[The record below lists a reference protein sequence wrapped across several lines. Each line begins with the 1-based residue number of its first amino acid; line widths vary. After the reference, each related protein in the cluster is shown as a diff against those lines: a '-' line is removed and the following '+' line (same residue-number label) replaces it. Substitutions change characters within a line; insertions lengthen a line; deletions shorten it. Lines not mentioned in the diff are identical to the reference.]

1 MCICGV
7 SKCWLAHLLY
17 QSLTAGGFRAEKIGI
32 RICFCPYKLCMEHS
46 FIHNNLLLLDRRR
59 KAEDHDLEAGG
70 SWERICGAWQLRLL
84 KARISSTARK
94 TRQGRCQEW
103 GAKLGTPA
111 RISQVIDLRLHI
123 WQFNT
128 SSGGQDQLSHM
139 LWCAGNSDISFGL
152 RLGSGLPQSQIW
164 PLVEV

>member
-32 RICFCPYKLCMEHS
+32 RICFGPYKLCMEHS

-70 SWERICGAWQLRLL
+70 SWKRICGAWQLWLL

-111 RISQVIDLRLHI
+111 RISQVKDLSVIFDNL
-123 WQFNT
+123 T
-128 SSGGQDQLSHM
+128 PSHQEAKIS
-139 LWCAGNSDISFGL
+139 LVICAGKFYISFGL
-152 RLGSGLPQSQIW
+152 IFGSGLPQSQIW
-164 PLVEV
+164 LLVEV